1 MYDDGGPGPFCLSGT
16 PRKESMRRLALIL
29 LVPLCLLALAA
40 PSFSAAPV
48 KPTTLTAVVN
58 VDGTLAR
65 GSGAVS
71 SEALGVDGQYV
82 VTFNRDVSQCAYV
95 GAGGEATP
103 FTSDDGITIGAAPSD
118 SNSNAVFIQEY
129 DAVLGFDS
137 YSSGFH
143 LIVVC

>member
-1 MYDDGGPGPFCLSGT
+1 VKRALMPF
-16 PRKESMRRLALIL
+16 
-29 LVPLCLLALAA
+29 VVLLAVGLVLAA
-40 PSFSAAPV
+40 RPS
-48 KPTTLTAVVN
+48 PTSTSLWAVVN

-118 SNSNAVFIQEY
+118 ADVNAVFIQEY
-129 DAVLGFDS
+129 DAILGVDS

-143 LIVVC
+143 LIVAC

>member
-1 MYDDGGPGPFCLSGT
+1 
-16 PRKESMRRLALIL
+16 MRRLALIL

-40 PSFSAAPV
+40 PSFSAQ
-48 KPTTLTAVVN
+48 PTRPTVLTAVVN

-71 SEALGVDGQYV
+71 SEALGVDGQYR

-95 GAGGEATP
+95 GAGGEATAFP
-103 FTSDDGITIGAAPSD
+103 ADDAITIGTSPSD
-118 SNSNAVFIQEY
+118 ANVNAVFIQEY
-129 DAVLGFDS
+129 DAILGFDS

>member
-1 MYDDGGPGPFCLSGT
+1 
-16 PRKESMRRLALIL
+16 MRRLVLLL
-29 LVPLCLLALAA
+29 LVPLCLLVLAA

-48 KPTTLTAVVN
+48 RPTVLTAVVN

-71 SEALGVDGQYV
+71 SEALGVDGQYR

-95 GAGGEATP
+95 GAGGEASAFP
-103 FTSDDGITIGAAPSD
+103 ADDAITIGASPSD
-118 SNSNAVFIQEY
+118 ASVNAVFVQES
-129 DAVLGFDS
+129 AAILGYDS

-143 LIVVC
+143 LIVAC

>member
-1 MYDDGGPGPFCLSGT
+1 
-16 PRKESMRRLALIL
+16 MRRLALIL
-29 LVPLCLLALAA
+29 LVPLCLLALAV